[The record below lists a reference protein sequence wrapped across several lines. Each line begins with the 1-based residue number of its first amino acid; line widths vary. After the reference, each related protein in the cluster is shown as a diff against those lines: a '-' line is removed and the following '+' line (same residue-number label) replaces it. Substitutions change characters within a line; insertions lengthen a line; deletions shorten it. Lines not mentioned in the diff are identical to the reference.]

1 MNIRIPKQSRSIQR
15 RSRIMEAGLEL
26 FSNKGLN
33 GTSTNE
39 IAQKA
44 GVSIGTF
51 YSYFENKKT
60 LFLEILKNHLDTFV
74 TGIYAL
80 RIDDST
86 PIREIVRDHV
96 SKAFLTFDINP
107 SFHKEALVM
116 KFSDTDVLRLFADV
130 EQEQLAIISALLGH
144 YYPERS
150 PDDLYV
156 VAKVIHS
163 AVENV
168 AHHVM
173 FLKSPFD
180 RYRLIDGLTDMIFQ
194 YVSSL

>member
-1 MNIRIPKQSRSIQR
+1 
-15 RSRIMEAGLEL
+15 MEAGLEL